1 MTRMYNRAMKLT
13 AAQKKKLTSKVKHL
27 TGECGCSPNSKTCPY
42 WKYVDKG
49 GDDWQAKLIIKEIE
63 KL

>member
-1 MTRMYNRAMKLT
+1 MKLT
-13 AAQKKKLTSKVKHL
+13 AQQKKKLTSKINHI
-27 TGECGCSPNSKTCPY
+27 TGECCCSPNSKTCLY
-42 WKYVDKG
+42 WKNVDKG

>member
-1 MTRMYNRAMKLT
+1 MKLN
-13 AAQKKKLTSKVKHL
+13 AQQKKKLTGKIKHI
-27 TGECGCSPNSKTCPY
+27 TGECCCSSNSKSCLY

-49 GDDWQAKLIIKEIE
+49 DENWQAKLIIKEIE

>member
-1 MTRMYNRAMKLT
+1 MKLT
-13 AAQKKKLTSKVKHL
+13 TAQKKKLIGKLIHL
-27 TGECGCSPNSKTCPY
+27 TGECNCPPSSKTCLY

-49 GDDWQAKLIIKEIE
+49 GEEVAREIVREIE